1 MSQLY
6 LEAVIEA
13 TKSRVAERGTKM
25 LIVTSIY
32 CARLDPVHDAATGK
46 IMERSIADLKD
57 ASRNLVSVHQG
68 TNRMHPI
75 DGER

>member
-1 MSQLY
+1 
-6 LEAVIEA
+6 
-13 TKSRVAERGTKM
+13 M

-46 IMERSIADLKD
+46 IVERSIADLRD
-57 ASRNLVSVHQG
+57 ANRNLVSVHQG
-68 TNRMHPI
+68 TNRAMPM

>member
-1 MSQLY
+1 
-6 LEAVIEA
+6 
-13 TKSRVAERGTKM
+13 M